1 MKSNSPTGDKSSFK
15 SSNKDWDSHHYKTTA
30 DQYFPQASFNN
41 ARFKMESEKVPLKEL
56 YSTLKGTNYKI
67 GK

>member
-1 MKSNSPTGDKSSFK
+1 MKSISPRGDKSS
-15 SSNKDWDSHHYKTTA
+15 NTDWEQHHYRTTA
-30 DQYFPQASFNN
+30 DNFFPQASFNN
-41 ARFKMESEKVPLKEL
+41 ARYKIESEKVPLEKL